1 MAAPEK
7 DPGSVR
13 GRGSDILLPPSGNPF
28 NAEARPTDLIP
39 NYPGDTPPDPHG
51 TSEATTIAPTVPD
64 EDVAPGL
71 PAWTTGGDPATPGTA
86 PFVPPPDGAP
96 VIIAPV
102 VSAME
107 DGGPTSNQPVSVAS
121 KEGLLAAAVRP
132 LLVDRLENAAE
143 PDPVVEPEVIE
154 SPNLPANIR
163 LARLLAPDQDLQRL
177 WNEVGA
183 LERSLIERQR
193 ISLKIAQN
201 LLTRLQTA
209 RNLLLNS
216 RDHYEEAA
224 RQVAEV
230 RFQILRWDRV
240 KPWEEPRFLWWYLVI
255 HVPVLLLAM
264 AAPVLVPD
272 TFAELARRV
281 TLFEGLRMMDPVVL
295 WLTVVSGGFGGV
307 MGQSVVEFFAKDGT
321 TDLVHRLADAGVAEV
336 LLRYSAHRR
345 RRHVADRRRPLGRVG
360 RHVGDELVERGP
372 AFEQPDFTGVLDHL
386 RLQGRICQLALLA
399 CEVVA
404 QLNARSRFVHQQGTE
419 IGTDVHCTCSTRGS
433 GECKNAVPRHGHG
446 VTHSVSPVF
455 PVAATPA
462 AACQC

>member
-1 MAAPEK
+1 MTNPES

-28 NAEARPTDLIP
+28 NPEARPTDLIP
-39 NYPGDTPPDPHG
+39 NYPGDASAPHSG
-51 TSEATTIAPTVPD
+51 SEPSTIAPTVAE

-86 PFVPPPDGAP
+86 HFEPPPDGAP
-96 VIIAPV
+96 VVIAPV
-102 VSAME
+102 VSAVE
-107 DGGPTSNQPVSVAS
+107 DGGPVSGQPVSVAS

-132 LLVDRLENAAE
+132 LLVDRLEDAAE
-143 PDPVVEPEVIE
+143 PDPVVEPEVVE
-154 SPNLPANIR
+154 SPNLPANLR

-183 LERSLIERQR
+183 IERSLIERQR

-307 MGQSVVEFFAKDGT
+307 IGAAYNLFKHTSQVKDY
-321 TDLVHRLADAGVAEV
+321 DPDYAYWY
-336 LLRYSAHRR
+336 LLYA
-345 RRHVADRRRPLGRVG
+345 PVG
-360 RHVGDELVERGP
+360 M
-372 AFEQPDFTGVLDHL
+372 
-386 RLQGRICQLALLA
+386 LLA
-399 CEVVA
+399 VA
-404 QLNARSRFVHQQGTE
+404 VFLIGRSGFILGIQDPVLSLYVIAFASGFQQSL
-419 IGTDVHCTCSTRGS
+419 VLRWFNSFLRGI
-433 GECKNAVPRHGHG
+433 VPAKEE
-446 VTHSVSPVF
+446 TK
-455 PVAATPA
+455 A
-462 AACQC
+462 

>member
-1 MAAPEK
+1 MTNPES

-28 NAEARPTDLIP
+28 NPEARPTDLIP
-39 NYPGDTPPDPHG
+39 NYPGDTSAPHSLSG
-51 TSEATTIAPTVPD
+51 PSTIAPTVAE

-86 PFVPPPDGAP
+86 HFEPPPDGAP
-96 VIIAPV
+96 VVIAPV
-102 VSAME
+102 VSAVE
-107 DGGPTSNQPVSVAS
+107 DGGPVSSQPVSVAS

-132 LLVDRLENAAE
+132 LLVDRLEDAAE
-143 PDPVVEPEVIE
+143 PDPVVEPEVVE
-154 SPNLPANIR
+154 SPNLPANLR

-183 LERSLIERQR
+183 IERSLIERQR

-216 RDHYEEAA
+216 RDHFEEAA

-230 RFQILRWDRV
+230 RFQMLRWDRV
-240 KPWEEPRFLWWYLVI
+240 KPWEEPRFLWWYLVF

-264 AAPVLVPD
+264 TAPVLLPD
-272 TFAELARRV
+272 TFTELARRV

-307 MGQSVVEFFAKDGT
+307 IGAAYNLFKHTSQVKDY
-321 TDLVHRLADAGVAEV
+321 DPDYAYWY
-336 LLRYSAHRR
+336 LLYA
-345 RRHVADRRRPLGRVG
+345 PVG
-360 RHVGDELVERGP
+360 M
-372 AFEQPDFTGVLDHL
+372 
-386 RLQGRICQLALLA
+386 LLA
-399 CEVVA
+399 VA
-404 QLNARSRFVHQQGTE
+404 VFLIGRSGFILGIQDPVLSLYVIAFAGGFQQS
-419 IGTDVHCTCSTRGS
+419 IVLRWFNSFLRGI
-433 GECKNAVPRHGHG
+433 VP
-446 VTHSVSPVF
+446 
-455 PVAATPA
+455 AK
-462 AACQC
+462 

>member
-154 SPNLPANIR
+154 SSNLPANIR

-307 MGQSVVEFFAKDGT
+307 IGAAYNLFKHTSQVKDY
-321 TDLVHRLADAGVAEV
+321 DPDYAYWY
-336 LLRYSAHRR
+336 LLYA
-345 RRHVADRRRPLGRVG
+345 PVG
-360 RHVGDELVERGP
+360 M
-372 AFEQPDFTGVLDHL
+372 
-386 RLQGRICQLALLA
+386 LLA
-399 CEVVA
+399 VA
-404 QLNARSRFVHQQGTE
+404 VFLIGRSGFILGIQDPVLSLYVIAFASGFQQSL
-419 IGTDVHCTCSTRGS
+419 VLRWFNSFLRGI
-433 GECKNAVPRHGHG
+433 VPAKEE
-446 VTHSVSPVF
+446 TK
-455 PVAATPA
+455 A
-462 AACQC
+462 